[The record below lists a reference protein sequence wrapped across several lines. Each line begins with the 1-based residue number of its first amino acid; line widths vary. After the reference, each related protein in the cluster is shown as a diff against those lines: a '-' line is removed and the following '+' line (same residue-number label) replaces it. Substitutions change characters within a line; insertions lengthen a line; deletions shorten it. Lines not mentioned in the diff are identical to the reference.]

1 MSRFQLARAIALAA
15 TLASSG
21 RAHASGD
28 TDQVLTGQVV
38 SAHSRWARGGT
49 AIVTE
54 SVLRLD
60 DGSEVTVRQL
70 GGSVDGIGM
79 LVIPAPAVL
88 RPGDRVSAEVTIGR
102 DLRGQESRL
111 IERLWAAPE
120 PGASGSS
127 VTGGGRMP
135 FVRTVATRT
144 HAPLAWESSCAIVTL
159 HADGTTHVAGDG
171 EFEAMEAVIAT
182 WRQAIA
188 GCSYLDLQIGDRESG
203 EVGLDGTNLVI
214 YREDRWC
221 RPATDG
227 DPEECYDPSAAG
239 LTTLYFIDDDDSDR
253 NGAILDADIE
263 LNAVDFAIAV
273 AGETTHGDRCLS
285 EISNTFTHEVGHLI
299 GLDHTCFAGGD
310 RLMDDQGDPQPN
322 CSPVDAL
329 SAAQRD
335 ATMYNF
341 QDCGETQKATPEQD
355 DVDGVCGIYPIAD
368 DPGEC
373 SSPDLEDKGCCAV
386 AGSRTTPTGA
396 LPVLAL
402 ALAALMF
409 LRRRRRHGT
418 SL

>member
-1 MSRFQLARAIALAA
+1 
-15 TLASSG
+15 
-21 RAHASGD
+21 
-28 TDQVLTGQVV
+28 
-38 SAHSRWARGGT
+38 
-49 AIVTE
+49 
-54 SVLRLD
+54 
-60 DGSEVTVRQL
+60 
-70 GGSVDGIGM
+70 
-79 LVIPAPAVL
+79 
-88 RPGDRVSAEVTIGR
+88 
-102 DLRGQESRL
+102 
-111 IERLWAAPE
+111 
-120 PGASGSS
+120 
-127 VTGGGRMP
+127 MP

-144 HAPLAWESSCAIVTL
+144 QEPLAWESSCAVVTF

-182 WRQAIA
+182 WDQAIA
-188 GCSYLDLQIGDRESG
+188 GCSYLDLRIGERKQS
-203 EVGLDGTNLVI
+203 EVGLDGTNMVI
-214 YREDRWC
+214 FREDRWC
-221 RPATDG
+221 RPATGG

-239 LTTLYFIDDDDSDR
+239 LTTLYFIDDNDSDR

-273 AGETTHGDRCLS
+273 DGETTHGDRCAS
-285 EISNTFTHEVGHLI
+285 EVSNTFTHEVGHLI

-310 RLMDDQGDPQPN
+310 RLMDDQGTPQPN

-355 DVDGVCGIYPIAD
+355 DVDGVCGIYPVGD

-373 SSPDLEDKGCCAV
+373 STPELDDKGCCAV
-386 AGSRTTPTGA
+386 AGSQPRSPAGT
-396 LPVLAL
+396 LSVLAL
-402 ALAALMF
+402 AFAALLA